1 VRNLTPVETKDGNAD
16 CGFEI
21 FFDRPAALLLPVDE
35 LFLEL
40 GPTVDIGFVYEECC
54 DICPVHL
61 T

>member
-1 VRNLTPVETKDGNAD
+1 MTPVETEDGHAD
-16 CGFEI
+16 GCLEI
-21 FFDRPAALLLPVDE
+21 FFDGPAALLLPVDE

-54 DICPVHL
+54 DICPVNL